1 MVNRSDKKKKKK
13 EKKPQPII
21 LKISTPFFKTGGK
34 NRQNIPENLKS
45 GIRPEVKL
53 ALVCIA
59 QDKRHRR
66 DAARVWDDR
75 RLTGTS
81 VTGETRPSLSLLS
94 HNNRGSPPKHF
105 SLIDSRG
112 GDPTSEPER
121 IMYCLIKRPES
132 SNQSWKRVIQ
142 CLNWNIS
149 VQESWNWIWFEVNR
163 LINYSNA
170 WQWISCTYYSW
181 LRSEHRTLTTFWI
194 SLVFYYS
201 QMSIVFPF
209 FNRSKNKSFYTL

>member
-1 MVNRSDKKKKKK
+1 MVNRSDKKNKKK
-13 EKKPQPII
+13 EKKTATHNIENKHPI
-21 LKISTPFFKTGGK
+21 FQNGGK

-132 SNQSWKRVIQ
+132 SNQS
-142 CLNWNIS
+142 
-149 VQESWNWIWFEVNR
+149 
-163 LINYSNA
+163 
-170 WQWISCTYYSW
+170 
-181 LRSEHRTLTTFWI
+181 
-194 SLVFYYS
+194 
-201 QMSIVFPF
+201 
-209 FNRSKNKSFYTL
+209 